1 MTEHVSA
8 AESKQKSSTPAV
20 ACPGWCRGCG
30 PNDPMH
36 RGFIAT
42 IGRERTGWISVQLL
56 VDRFARRD
64 LALKLDAS
72 RYGATQTVLLSAAQ
86 LDRLIGELTQ
96 ARQAMRAPDDRCGR
110 AEETR

>member
-1 MTEHVSA
+1 MSEGLPMTE
-8 AESKQKSSTPAV
+8 STPPLVTSV

-42 IGRERTGWISVQLL
+42 IGRERTGWVSLQLL
-56 VDRFARRD
+56 IDRFARRD
-64 LALKLDAS
+64 LAVKLDAT

-86 LDRLIGELTQ
+86 LDRLIDELTR
-96 ARQAMRAPDDRCGR
+96 AREVMRAPVRQGHRTGEGR
-110 AEETR
+110 

>member
-1 MTEHVSA
+1 MSEG
-8 AESKQKSSTPAV
+8 KSVTGSTAPSVTPA

-42 IGRERTGWISVQLL
+42 IGRERTGWVSLQLL
-56 VDRFARRD
+56 IDRFARRD
-64 LALKLDAS
+64 LAVKLDAT

-86 LDRLIGELTQ
+86 LDRLIDELTR
-96 ARQAMRAPDDRCGR
+96 AREVMRAPVSQCDRTGEAR
-110 AEETR
+110 